1 MMTAELN
8 EEIRKER
15 KKLKREKTRAG
26 VISAV
31 SVLTALIV
39 WELIVRLKLVDVRYV
54 AMPTQVISMFIHKL
68 FSKTPDGSTLFQH
81 IASSMQLSLTGF
93 GLAVV
98 IGTPLGLLMGWYKPV
113 DKFVKPVFN
122 LVRPIPAVS
131 WIPVMIAVL
140 GIGIAAKSFI
150 IFLSAFVAIVLNSY
164 AGIKLTNRAMINVAR
179 TSGASYWRIFLNVGV
194 PSAMPMV
201 FTGWRVAL
209 GISWSTL
216 VAAEMLA
223 ANSGLGYMIL
233 FGRQFLKI
241 DLIMCGMVVIGLIGV
256 ILFALLNKL
265 ERVVLRWR
273 Q

>member
-68 FSKTPDGSTLFQH
+68 SSKTPDGSTLFQH

-113 DKFVKPVFN
+113 DKFVKPVF
-122 LVRPIPAVS
+122 LMRA
-131 WIPVMIAVL
+131 
-140 GIGIAAKSFI
+140 
-150 IFLSAFVAIVLNSY
+150 LN
-164 AGIKLTNRAMINVAR
+164 
-179 TSGASYWRIFLNVGV
+179 
-194 PSAMPMV
+194 
-201 FTGWRVAL
+201 
-209 GISWSTL
+209 
-216 VAAEMLA
+216 
-223 ANSGLGYMIL
+223 
-233 FGRQFLKI
+233 
-241 DLIMCGMVVIGLIGV
+241 
-256 ILFALLNKL
+256 
-265 ERVVLRWR
+265 
-273 Q
+273 